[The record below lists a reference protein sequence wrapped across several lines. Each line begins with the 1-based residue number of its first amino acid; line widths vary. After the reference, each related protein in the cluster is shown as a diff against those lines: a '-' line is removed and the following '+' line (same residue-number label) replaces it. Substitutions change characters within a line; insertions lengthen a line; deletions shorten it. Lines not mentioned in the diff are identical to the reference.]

1 MVIGDKYVTMV
12 ILMFVDDGSGVLAY
26 NDEYG
31 GDLDAEGVV
40 MVPLADAD
48 SWYHNDYGNEDDI

>member
-12 ILMFVDDGSGVLAY
+12 ILMFDDGGSGVLAY

-48 SWYHNDYGNEDDI
+48 S